1 MDISL
6 REWLIIGGIL
16 IVVLI
21 LIDGWRRVSANRN
34 RLRLEIDRTLS
45 ELGESDPQSSHNPE
59 LPNGG
64 ARRRTLEADRPQQ
77 AEAAAKAES
86 KPAPARPDPQS
97 RREPVFN
104 ATPAVEPESFA
115 ADEARKPKTADAIQT
130 RLSEMDPLF
139 DDIPADVEVGRARPV
154 RSRQPTPVRAEQ
166 PAPVQQRLDD
176 DPELMR
182 AVEQGELQ
190 GGALELDSPPESRA
204 EHNDAGQTHLDGGME
219 LDFEQPI
226 PILFDKVPS
235 PDAADLPDDTLAA
248 YKRSLKQQTAE
259 PEPRPEQPADNDM
272 LRGLTATE
280 LPADIE
286 ETLFSGTELNLDE
299 EAPEPAPQQQTPEQS
314 PQQTAQQPAVADK
327 PRPGLRTAPD
337 PEHVLVITVVGRNR
351 QMLPGP
357 ALDRIVTACGMEWGE
372 MSIYHRTETDAP
384 DAPVQFSMANAV
396 APGTF
401 DPEHLEQLHTP
412 AVSFF
417 MSMSEPDDPMNAY
430 ECMLATAETLAKH
443 LDGDLLDEDRS
454 VMRPQTKEH
463 YRERIR
469 EFEMHNR
476 TRRVH

>member
-45 ELGESDPQSSHNPE
+45 ELGESDTQHNPE

-64 ARRRTLEADRPQQ
+64 ARRRAHEA
-77 AEAAAKAES
+77 ASNTAAKAAAE
-86 KPAPARPDPQS
+86 PAPKKEKAQPLQQ
-97 RREPVFN
+97 RREPVFKQ
-104 ATPAVEPESFA
+104 AVPSE
-115 ADEARKPKTADAIQT
+115 KPVERTAVQAEL
-130 RLSEMDPLF
+130 REMDPLF
-139 DDIPADVEVGRARPV
+139 DEIPADAELSRPRPARN
-154 RSRQPTPVRAEQ
+154 RKKTPDDSE
-166 PAPVQQRLDD
+166 PAPVQHTIDD
-176 DPELMR
+176 DPELLR

-190 GGALELDSPPESRA
+190 GGSLDLDSGHSEQRSHADDILEGR
-204 EHNDAGQTHLDGGME
+204 ME

-235 PDAADLPDDTLAA
+235 PDAIDLPDDTLAA
-248 YKRSLKQQTAE
+248 YKHSLDRQTTRQIE
-259 PEPRPEQPADNDM
+259 DDPLQ
-272 LRGLTATE
+272 GLTATE
-280 LPADIE
+280 LPAEPDE
-286 ETLFSGTELNLDE
+286 SLFSSTELELDE
-299 EAPEPAPQQQTPEQS
+299 SIPDTTDRDEPAAAEEEQK
-314 PQQTAQQPAVADK
+314 QK
-327 PRPGLRTAPD
+327 PGLRSAPD

-351 QMLPGP
+351 QLLPGP
-357 ALDRIVTACGMEWGE
+357 ALHKIVTACGMEWGE
-372 MSIYHRTETDAP
+372 MSIYHRTETDEP
-384 DAPVQFSMANAV
+384 NAPVQFSMANAV

-401 DPEHLEQLHTP
+401 DPAHLDSLETP

-417 MSMSEPDDPMNAY
+417 MSMSEPEDPMNAY

>member
-45 ELGESDPQSSHNPE
+45 ELGESDTQNNPE

-64 ARRRTLEADRPQQ
+64 ARRRTQ
-77 AEAAAKAES
+77 EAASHTGASAHAQ
-86 KPAPARPDPQS
+86 PAPKQDRAQPAQQ
-97 RREPVFN
+97 RREPVFKEPVPPVEKQ
-104 ATPAVEPESFA
+104 AERTAVQAEL
-115 ADEARKPKTADAIQT
+115 R
-130 RLSEMDPLF
+130 EMDPLF
-139 DDIPADVEVGRARPV
+139 DEIPADAELSRPRPARN
-154 RSRQPTPVRAEQ
+154 RKKPTGETD
-166 PAPVQQRLDD
+166 PAPVQQTIDD
-176 DPELMR
+176 DPELLR
-182 AVEQGELQ
+182 AVEKGELQ
-190 GGALELDSPPESRA
+190 GGSLDLDS
-204 EHNDAGQTHLDGGME
+204 EHMEPRSHADDILEGRME

-235 PDAADLPDDTLAA
+235 PDAIDLPDDTLAA
-248 YKRSLKQQTAE
+248 YKHSLDKQATRQSDDD
-259 PEPRPEQPADNDM
+259 PLQ
-272 LRGLTATE
+272 GLTATE
-280 LPADIE
+280 LPAEPDE
-286 ETLFSGTELNLDE
+286 SLFSSTELELDE
-299 EAPEPAPQQQTPEQS
+299 NIPDTPE
-314 PQQTAQQPAVADK
+314 TEQPATAAGASEPK
-327 PRPGLRTAPD
+327 PKPGLRSAPD

-351 QMLPGP
+351 QLLPGP
-357 ALDRIVTACGMEWGE
+357 ALNKIVTACGMEWGD
-372 MSIYHRTETDAP
+372 MSIYHRTETDEP
-384 DAPVQFSMANAV
+384 NAPVQFSMANAV

-401 DPEHLEQLHTP
+401 DPAHLDSLETP

-417 MSMSEPDDPMNAY
+417 MSMSEPEDPMNAY

>member
-45 ELGESDPQSSHNPE
+45 DLSESDPQSSHNPE

-64 ARRRTLEADRPQQ
+64 ARRRIIETDLPQQ
-77 AEAAAKAES
+77 AEPSAKAEL
-86 KPAPARPDPQS
+86 KPAAARSAPQP
-97 RREPVFN
+97 RREPLFN
-104 ATPAVEPESFA
+104 AALRVEPESFT
-115 ADEARKPKTADAIQT
+115 ADKARKPTTAAATQT
-130 RLSEMDPLF
+130 RLSGMDPLF
-139 DDIPADVEVGRARPV
+139 DDIPAEVEIGPARVAHSHQPTRGRAEPPPRP
-154 RSRQPTPVRAEQ
+154 
-166 PAPVQQRLDD
+166 DD

-190 GGALELDSPPESRA
+190 GGALELDSAQESQ
-204 EHNDAGQTHLDGGME
+204 AGRNSAAQAHLDGGME

-226 PILFDKVPS
+226 PILFDKVPAQ
-235 PDAADLPDDTLAA
+235 DAADLPDDSLAA
-248 YKRSLKQQTAE
+248 YKRSLKQRATK
-259 PEPRPEQPADNDM
+259 PEPRSKQPADSE
-272 LRGLTATE
+272 LLQGLTATE
-280 LPADIE
+280 LPASLD
-286 ETLFSGTELNLDE
+286 ETLLCAIEPILVDQP
-299 EAPEPAPQQQTPEQS
+299 PEPTPQQS
-314 PQQTAQQPAVADK
+314 SQQPAAAGR
-327 PRPGLRTAPD
+327 PRPGLRSAPD
-337 PEHVLVITVVGRNR
+337 PEHVLVITVVGRNG

-372 MSIYHRTETDAP
+372 MSIYHRTETDTP

-401 DPEHLEQLHTP
+401 DPEHLEQLQTP

-443 LDGDLLDEDRS
+443 LDGDLLDENRS

-476 TRRVH
+476 ARRVH